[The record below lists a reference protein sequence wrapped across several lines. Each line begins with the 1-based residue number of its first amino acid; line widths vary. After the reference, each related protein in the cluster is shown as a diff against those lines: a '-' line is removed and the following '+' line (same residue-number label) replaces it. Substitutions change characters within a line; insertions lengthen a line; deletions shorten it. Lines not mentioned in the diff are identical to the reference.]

1 MILVC
6 GFLTSTEGSVIAL
19 FKKTFQPFSSSLVS
33 DRRLALFLL
42 VPLDLH
48 KPIVNL
54 LSPDE
59 GLLWFA

>member
-1 MILVC
+1 MTV
-6 GFLTSTEGSVIAL
+6 L

-42 VPLDLH
+42 VPLNLH

-59 GLLWFA
+59 GLLWFALNLDGPCGEIS